1 MVKCL
6 GLAPMRQIAGND
18 APYCIGMMPVDIF
31 NTPLERNRW
40 ITAVEGFAFW
50 NKVGVGEVN
59 DFHGLTLR
67 GSPLLDSLWLDSA
80 VFALLQPRQIP
91 GKLRKRGKMAGIGR
105 PVDAPPDD
113 NVRDAESITD

>member
-6 GLAPMRQIAGND
+6 GLTPMRQITGND
-18 APYCIGMMPVDIF
+18 APYCIGMMLVDIF

-59 DFHGLTLR
+59 DFHGVNPGFLSIRSEGSLQLR
-67 GSPLLDSLWLDSA
+67 
-80 VFALLQPRQIP
+80 
-91 GKLRKRGKMAGIGR
+91 
-105 PVDAPPDD
+105 
-113 NVRDAESITD
+113 